1 MSTCGSTGAQS
12 AFGGTWTC
20 PMGLACGP
28 TATTSR
34 GPSPARAAP
43 HASKTPA
50 QAAWQS
56 SRPESPRGWP
66 SGPAFRPVQ
75 PTSGASPVMTVP
87 MLTSTTGRPASRAA
101 LTRQST
107 SSALCAPGSSAAG
120 GGAAPTAEWSLCPA
134 ARRAPS
140 RSSRGPTQAKA
151 VPSALYACAS
161 SSVRGSWRSS
171 HVVTRLMAAP
181 AKESNLPGGK
191 SKPGFKA
198 RPCWAF
204 KRRVAAIPGSK
215 ARSS

>member
-87 MLTSTTGRPASRAA
+87 MLTNTTGRPDAWAASARE
-101 LTRQST
+101 ST
-107 SSALCAPGSSAAG
+107 SSSVPDALVSSPTTGSVSA
-120 GGAAPTAEWSLCPA
+120 AEWSLWPPA
-134 ARRAPS
+134 RCAPA
-140 RSSRGPTQAKA
+140 RSSKGPTAAKET
-151 VPSALYACAS
+151 PSASYARAS
-161 SSVRGSWRSS
+161 SSDMGSWRSS
-171 HVVTRLMAAP
+171 QVVTRHTAAP
-181 AKESNLPGGK
+181 AMESILPKGAR
-191 SKPGFKA
+191 SPGSRA
-198 RPCWAF
+198 RP
-204 KRRVAAIPGSK
+204 
-215 ARSS
+215 